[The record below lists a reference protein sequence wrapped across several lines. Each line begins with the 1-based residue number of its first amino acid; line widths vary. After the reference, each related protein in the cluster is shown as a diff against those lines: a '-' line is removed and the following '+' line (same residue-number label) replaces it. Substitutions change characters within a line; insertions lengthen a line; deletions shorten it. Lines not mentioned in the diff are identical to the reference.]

1 MNSLI
6 AFISVL
12 NLKFKLEVL
21 ILYGDKFVTNYN
33 FIVKKGPVYKGYK
46 MWVTRALCDTANE
59 SEGH

>member
-1 MNSLI
+1 MET
-6 AFISVL
+6 
-12 NLKFKLEVL
+12 NLSSII
-21 ILYGDKFVTNYN
+21 ILLSYKKNYN